1 MHTPYALQDVT
12 SVVKVLEGAVTTSEE
27 EGEFTDID
35 VSFESSQSIYI
46 PTPQKNLWANR
57 ISLSVPMPDRVCFVE
72 LKQLDSF
79 VQQLNACR
87 RCATPGCSGDLVP
100 SSVKLSGLGG
110 AVSITF
116 TCAGCLMHHIPF
128 ESSLKC
134 DGTTKIGVA
143 VQVAFIVAG
152 CTHATYY
159 KALRYA
165 LGIDAVC
172 GDTFMS
178 TIVKMYPVVKQLL
191 DEMCEEAKADMKA
204 MDQSQ
209 LGSWS
214 RGVTSADGTWMTRGH
229 HSKNATFSVRNYLNG
244 ALLYYAHLSQK
255 GRDKV
260 IQEELYQGTS
270 KSAEGYGAR
279 LTLKKAKEEGLHIE
293 VHWQD
298 ADSSSSNVVA
308 EHFSDA
314 KVMICGGHAGRA
326 HKKQLENFTKM
337 KSFSNDFKSAH
348 SKRYPQVRDV
358 VCHCSRHSVG
368 CGCLSNAFI
377 EKARNNFSFILSE
390 SQSPE
395 EFSSRLRLLPRHARD
410 QHEWDGGQCDFHPL
424 KVCSCGKCEDRE
436 NFVCEGKDYHT
447 KHILSCPLHSLAYE
461 IECDRRAD
469 MADVLVHPV
478 LKRGHSNWL
487 EASHNVFIRFRS
499 KHINLERLHYATST
513 NLGLLQSNMTYMY
526 SKHGPSYHW
535 VPELF
540 RRLGLPVFEG
550 LQDQLEALN
559 RKRKAELDKAK
570 TEAAKR
576 HRIQLK
582 RDRVLDSQRRK
593 EWSKAHGRD
602 TYGSDDEADT
612 VQKVGVK
619 RKCRCGSTTHS
630 LPTHRD
636 CPMNKKRKVNVPVS
650 LHDNVAP
657 CESSDSDMDIT
668 PVVYLSSNSSLDD
681 SGDEWLDDED
691 LMSGSLCLC
700 GALNRAHKAFCPMS
714 SRNRS
719 SRVLFVADNLGPAP
733 SNKPGLS
740 KSEKSN
746 NTIESDKSRVS
757 ERDDSSVGFK
767 PGDCVF
773 VHSRKALNNHVR
785 CRIVE
790 VVGKFYRLCCMKG
803 ALNGRYSSEDLTAS
817 SKKFSLPLFE
827 WRQSPA
833 VSLCDVVSDPACLE
847 RCNCTRSKSPLAAID
862 LTGDSEEPDHG
873 RVSAGDHTWLKN
885 ELYTLNN
892 KERETIESPSGWL
905 NDNIISAAQMLLLQQ
920 FPHMSGLQP
929 PTLAQAMAFQVHRGE
944 FVQIL
949 CVGNNHWC
957 TVSNVGCDDGVV
969 NVYDSMYYSVSSTT
983 MYVIASLLL
992 TSAPKLVIRMMDVG
1006 EQTNGSD
1013 CGILSI
1019 AFAYEI
1025 CSGNNP
1031 CKAKYNHKSTRQHLL
1046 KCLEEC
1052 HLSRF
1057 PLVGERRHSTVKHIE
1072 EIEIH
1077 CSCRMPE
1084 VEGRDVMAQCDSCNV
1099 WYHQHCMDIP
1109 KEVFGDSE
1117 VQWVCKKCK
1126 C

>member
-1 MHTPYALQDVT
+1 M
-12 SVVKVLEGAVTTSEE
+12 KVLESAVTTSEE
-27 EGEFTDID
+27 EGEFTDVN

-46 PTPQKNLWANR
+46 PTPQKNLWAHR
-57 ISLSVPMPDRVCFVE
+57 ITRDVPIPDRVCFVE

-87 RCATPGCSGDLVP
+87 HCSTPGCSGDLVP
-100 SSVKLSGLGG
+100 SHVKTIGLGG

-116 TCAGCLMHHIPF
+116 SCSGCLMHHIPF
-128 ESSLKC
+128 ESSVKC

-143 VQVAFIVAG
+143 VQVAFVVAG
-152 CTHATYY
+152 CTHATYC

-172 GDTFMS
+172 ADTFMS
-178 TIVKMYPVVKQLL
+178 TLVKMYPVVKQLL
-191 DEMCEEAKADMKA
+191 DENCEDAKADMKA
-204 MDQSQ
+204 MNQAQ

-214 RGVTSADGTWMTRGH
+214 RGVTSADGTWMTRGY
-229 HSKNATFSVRNYLNG
+229 HSKNATFSIRNYLNG
-244 ALLYYAHLSQK
+244 ALLYYAHLCQK

-279 LTLKKAKEEGLHIE
+279 LTLKKAKEEGLSIE

-326 HKKQLENFTKM
+326 HKKQLENLSKM

-348 SKRYPQVRDV
+348 SKMFPQVNDV
-358 VCHCSRHSVG
+358 VCHCSSSRHSVG
-368 CGCLSNAFI
+368 CGCLSDAFI
-377 EKARNNFSFILSE
+377 ERARNNFSFILSD
-390 SQSPE
+390 SQSSE
-395 EFSSRLRLLPRHARD
+395 EFATRLRSLPRHARD
-410 QHEWDGGQCDFHPL
+410 QHTWDGGQCGFHPL

-436 NFVCEGKDYHT
+436 NYECEGKDYHT
-447 KHILSCPLHSLAYE
+447 KHIVSCPLHSLAYE
-461 IECDRRAD
+461 IECNRRVD

-487 EASHNVFIRFRS
+487 EASHNVLIRFRP
-499 KHINLERLHYATST
+499 KHIHLERLHYETST

-550 LQDQLEALN
+550 LQEQLEALN
-559 RKRKAELDKAK
+559 KQRIAELDLAK
-570 TEAAKR
+570 TEAVKKR
-576 HRIQLK
+576 RIQLK
-582 RDRVLDSQRRK
+582 RERVLDSQRRK

-602 TYGSDDEADT
+602 TYGSDDETDA

-619 RKCRCGSTTHS
+619 RKCKCGSTTHS

-636 CPMNKKRKVNVPVS
+636 CPMYKKRKVDASVS

-657 CESSDSDMDIT
+657 RESSDSDRDIS
-668 PVVYLSSNSSLDD
+668 PVVYLSSDSSLDD
-681 SGDEWLDDED
+681 SGDEWLNDED

-700 GALNRAHKAFCPMS
+700 GALSRAHKAYCPMS

-719 SRVLFVADNLGPAP
+719 SRVLFGADNKAPA
-733 SNKPGLS
+733 SSKKPGLS

-746 NTIESDKSRVS
+746 NTVESDKSRVS
-757 ERDDSSVGFK
+757 EKDGNSAGFK

-773 VHSRKALNNHVR
+773 VHSRKALDNHVR

-790 VVGKFYRLCCMKG
+790 VVGKFYRLCSIKG
-803 ALNGRYSSEDLTAS
+803 VLSGRYSSEDLTAS
-817 SKKFSLPLFE
+817 SSYFSIPLSE
-827 WRQSPA
+827 WRVSPS
-833 VSLCDVVSDPACLE
+833 VSLCDVISNPACVE
-847 RCNCTRSKSPLAAID
+847 RCNCSRSKSPLAAID
-862 LTGDSEEPDHG
+862 LTGDSEGSDDGCVP
-873 RVSAGDHTWLKN
+873 AGDHAWLKN

-892 KERETIESPSGWL
+892 EERETIESPSGWL
-905 NDNIISAAQMLLLQQ
+905 NDNVISAAQKLLLQQ
-920 FPHMSGLQP
+920 FPNMSGLQP

-944 FVQIL
+944 EFVQIL
-949 CVGNNHWC
+949 CVGDNHWC
-957 TVSNVGCDDGVV
+957 TVSNVGCDDGFV

-983 MYVIASLLL
+983 INVIASLLF

-1006 EQTNGSD
+1006 QQTNGSD
-1013 CGILSI
+1013 CGVLSI
-1019 AFAYEI
+1019 AFAYDI

-1031 CKAKYNHKSTRQHLL
+1031 CKAKYNHKSIRQHLL

-1052 HLSRF
+1052 RLSRF
-1057 PLVGERRHSTVKHIE
+1057 PLLGERRHSMVKHTQ

-1084 VEGRDVMAQCDSCNV
+1084 VVGRDVMAECDSRNV

-1109 KEVFGDSE
+1109 REVFGDSE
-1117 VQWVCKKCK
+1117 VEWVCRKCK
-1126 C
+1126 S